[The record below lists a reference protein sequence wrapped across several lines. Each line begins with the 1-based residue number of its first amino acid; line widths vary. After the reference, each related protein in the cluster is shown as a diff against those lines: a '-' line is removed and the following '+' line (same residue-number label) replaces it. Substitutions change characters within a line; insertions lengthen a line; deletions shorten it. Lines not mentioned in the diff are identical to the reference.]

1 MLKDRDV
8 EAQSLVILILMGF
21 VVAILNIIFDF
32 TTTVTEYFM
41 FFIAWRVLVI
51 EGTLFK

>member
-1 MLKDRDV
+1 MLKNRNV

-21 VVAILNIIFDF
+21 IVAILNIIFDS
-32 TTTVTEYFM
+32 TTTVTEYFI
-41 FFIAWRVLVI
+41 FFIAWRVMVI